1 MCIMGDV
8 QVAKFYHLFALPK
21 YHVTL
26 RACKD
31 GGYREKGLMRERNNK
46 SNFSEAAK
54 KHFREFALA
63 MRFCQTHF
71 FIPWDACGTLAVKI
85 RFGCTQNCKASQ

>member
-1 MCIMGDV
+1 M
-8 QVAKFYHLFALPK
+8 AKFYHLFALPK

-54 KHFREFALA
+54 KHCREFALA

-71 FIPWDACGTLAVKI
+71 FITGYLDFKHSISCFFISNNVELLLKQM
-85 RFGCTQNCKASQ
+85 F

>member
-1 MCIMGDV
+1 M
-8 QVAKFYHLFALPK
+8 AKFYHLFALPK

-54 KHFREFALA
+54 KNTFENLPLLCAFVRHISSLLD
-63 MRFCQTHF
+63 TSILN
-71 FIPWDACGTLAVKI
+71 IPSHVFYVK
-85 RFGCTQNCKASQ
+85 

>member
-1 MCIMGDV
+1 MGNV

-54 KHFREFALA
+54 KTLSRILPCYALLSDA
-63 MRFCQTHF
+63 FLHYW
-71 FIPWDACGTLAVKI
+71 IPRL
-85 RFGCTQNCKASQ
+85 